1 MEVALCQEAEDDAV
15 EWESED
21 SSDYDYPGTH
31 HQGARRVNIGQLWGE
46 HHTSLA
52 DLPAYLQHCGGGG
65 LRTYHCPYSR
75 GMTEQR
81 RRIDLEI
88 PPLVKCNRQFTQ
100 LPALIQHCH
109 AKNDVYHREF
119 REYVNACQK
128 CK

>member
-52 DLPAYLQHCGGGG
+52 DLPAYLQHCGGGDENLPLPLLQG
-65 LRTYHCPYSR
+65 NDRT
-75 GMTEQR
+75 E
-81 RRIDLEI
+81 E
-88 PPLVKCNRQFTQ
+88 
-100 LPALIQHCH
+100 
-109 AKNDVYHREF
+109 KN
-119 REYVNACQK
+119 
-128 CK
+128 